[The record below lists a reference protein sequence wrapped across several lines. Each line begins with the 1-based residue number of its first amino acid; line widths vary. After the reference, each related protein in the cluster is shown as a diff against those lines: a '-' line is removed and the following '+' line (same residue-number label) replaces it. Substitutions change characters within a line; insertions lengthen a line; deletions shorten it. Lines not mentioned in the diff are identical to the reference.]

1 MGRNIIEN
9 VLHTTSQESVLKS
22 HTWVF
27 FTITFLRYGSILL
40 LFKLRWI
47 ETAFPQPSLHLS
59 LKPSRVTFFG
69 DPLTT
74 TCLGLALQRRQ
85 E

>member
-22 HTWVF
+22 HTWAFFFF

-47 ETAFPQPSLHLS
+47 ETAFPQPS
-59 LKPSRVTFFG
+59 T
-69 DPLTT
+69 
-74 TCLGLALQRRQ
+74 LA
-85 E
+85 